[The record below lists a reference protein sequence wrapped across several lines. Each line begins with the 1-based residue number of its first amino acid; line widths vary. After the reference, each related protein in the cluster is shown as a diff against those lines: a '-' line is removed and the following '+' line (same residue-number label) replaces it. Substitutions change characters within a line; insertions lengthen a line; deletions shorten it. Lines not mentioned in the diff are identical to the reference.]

1 MVDAYKILKSLMKNL
16 TKLVV
21 HLSSQEQSSSLH

>member
-21 HLSSQEQSSSLH
+21 HLSS